1 MRFAPRQSG
10 QFTWGVQT
18 GNAAYLGSTFA
29 TGDAFAFEYS
39 GVETV
44 GTDNAEELQH
54 YNIMGQPVDAN
65 EKGLHIVRMSNGKH
79 TKQLVR

>member
-1 MRFAPRQSG
+1 MPPTSAAKG
-10 QFTWGVQT
+10 QYTRAITLLQELIT
-18 GNAAYLGSTFA
+18 L
-29 TGDAFAFEYS
+29 EK
-39 GVETV
+39 